1 LYLKPLYDRATYG
14 RSGPV
19 KKSLVYVGLDVHKNS
34 IVIAMAAGKQQ
45 AVFVKTIPND
55 WVGLLQVL
63 DSLGAMARLRVCYE
77 AGPTGYGLARRL
89 DESGI
94 YCIVIA
100 PSLIPVQSG
109 KRVKTDRRDARQ
121 LADLLRAGLLTE
133 VKIPEAE
140 TEAMRD
146 LERARDDAKNAERT
160 ARHQL
165 DKFLLRY
172 GRIWSRTK
180 WTRLHWSWIKQQ
192 AFATEVSRRVLADNI
207 RAVEEATARVERLEN
222 DIEELVETW
231 SLAALVRGL
240 QALWGVRLITAV
252 ILAAEIGDFA
262 RFVTPRQLMSYLG
275 QVPSEDSSGQ
285 RRHQGRITRTGNGHA
300 RRILTEAAWN
310 YRFRPRASRA
320 IRKRRESLPPEIV
333 AIAEK
338 AEQRLS
344 RRYQHLVNKGKSSP
358 KAVSA
363 VARELTGFVWAIA
376 REVRSQAA

>member
-1 LYLKPLYDRATYG
+1 M
-14 RSGPV
+14 
-19 KKSLVYVGLDVHKNS
+19 KKSLVYVGLDVHKDS
-34 IVIAMAAGKQQ
+34 IVIATAAGKNG
-45 AVFVKTIPND
+45 AVVVGTIPND
-55 WVGLLQVL
+55 GAALSKVL
-63 DSLGAMARLRVCYE
+63 DKLGARPRMRICYE

-89 DESGI
+89 NESGVC
-94 YCIVIA
+94 CIVVA
-100 PSLIPVQSG
+100 PSLIPVPSG

-146 LERARDDAKNAERT
+146 LERTRDDAKNAERVV
-160 ARHQL
+160 RHQL
-165 DKFLLRY
+165 DKFLLRH

-192 AFATEVSRRVLADNI
+192 AFPAEASRRVLADNI
-207 RAVEEATARVERLEN
+207 RAVEEATARVRRLEK

-231 SLAALVRGL
+231 SLAPLVRAL
-240 QALWGVRLITAV
+240 QALRGVRLITAV
-252 ILAAEIGDFA
+252 ILVAEIGDFV
-262 RFVTPRQLMSYLG
+262 RFLTPRQLMAYLG

-285 RRHQGRITRTGNGHA
+285 RRRQGRITRTGNGHA

-310 YRFRPRASRA
+310 YRFHPRPSRA
-320 IRKRRESLPPEIV
+320 IRKRRESLPREIV

-358 KAVSA
+358 KAVTA
-363 VARELTGFVWAIA
+363 VARELVGFVWAIA

>member
-1 LYLKPLYDRATYG
+1 MRASVT
-14 RSGPV
+14 
-19 KKSLVYVGLDVHKNS
+19 YVGLDVHKET
-34 IVIAMAAGKQQ
+34 IVVAMARRKEP
-45 AVFVKTIPND
+45 AVLVRTIPND
-55 WVGLLQVL
+55 GVAIAKVVG
-63 DSLGAMARLRVCYE
+63 DLGSRARLRVCYE
-77 AGPTGYGLARRL
+77 AGPTGYGLARWL
-89 DESGI
+89 NESGV
-94 YCIVIA
+94 CCMVVA

-121 LADLLRAGLLTE
+121 LAELLRAGLLTE

-160 ARHQL
+160 VRHQL

-192 AFATEVSRRVLADNI
+192 AFPADAQRRVLADCI
-207 RAVEEATARVERLEN
+207 RAVEEATARVERLEK
-222 DIEELVETW
+222 DIEEAVETW
-231 SLAALVRGL
+231 SLAPLVRAL
-240 QALWGVRLITAV
+240 QALRGVRMITAV
-252 ILAAEIGDFA
+252 ILAAEIGNFA
-262 RFVTPRQLMSYLG
+262 RFSTPRQLMSYLG

-285 RRHQGRITRTGNGHA
+285 RRHQGRITRTGNSHA

-310 YRFRPRASRA
+310 YRFCPRPSRA
-320 IRKRRESLPPEIV
+320 IVKRRESLSREVV

-344 RRYQHLVNKGKSSP
+344 RRYQHLVNRGKSSP
-358 KAVSA
+358 KAVTA
-363 VARELTGFVWAIA
+363 VARELAGFVWAIA
-376 REVRSQAA
+376 REVSSSAA

>member
-1 LYLKPLYDRATYG
+1 MRT
-14 RSGPV
+14 SV
-19 KKSLVYVGLDVHKNS
+19 TYVGLDVHKDT
-34 IVIAMAAGKQQ
+34 IVVAMARGRQS
-45 AVFVKTIPND
+45 AVLVRTVPND
-55 WVGLLQVL
+55 WLALAKVI
-63 DSLGAMARLRVCYE
+63 DEMAARPKLRVCYE

-89 DESGI
+89 NELGI
-94 YCIVIA
+94 CCIVVA

-109 KRVKTDRRDARQ
+109 RRVKTDRRDARQ

-133 VKIPEAE
+133 VKIPVAE

-146 LERARDDAKNAERT
+146 LERARDDAKNAQRT
-160 ARHQL
+160 VRHQL
-165 DKFLLRY
+165 DKFLLRH
-172 GRIWSRTK
+172 GRSWSRTK

-192 AFATEVSRRVLADNI
+192 AFAAEASRRVLADGI
-207 RAVEEATARVERLEN
+207 RAVEEATARVERLEK

-231 SLAALVRGL
+231 SLAPLVRAL
-240 QALWGVRLITAV
+240 QALRGVRLITAV

-262 RFVTPRQLMSYLG
+262 RFATPRQLMSYLG

-285 RRHQGRITRTGNGHA
+285 RRRQGRITRTGNGHA

-310 YRFRPRASRA
+310 YRFYPRTSRA
-320 IRKRRESLPPEIV
+320 IRKRREPLPPQIV

-358 KAVSA
+358 KAVTA
-363 VARELTGFVWAIA
+363 VARELAGFVWAIA